1 MTRHEML
8 NALKADIDILAR
20 ADEATVL
27 GALPGWDS
35 LAVLLVV
42 SHCEHVHDYE
52 VSGAQVRACRTVG
65 DLLDLIQSLS

>member
-1 MTRHEML
+1 MTRPEML

-35 LAVLLVV
+35 LAILLVV
-42 SHCEHVHDYE
+42 SHCEHVHDLE
-52 VSGAQVRACRTVG
+52 VSGAQVRACRTVA